1 MPQTKAK
8 NDSIACVILAAGKG
22 TRMKSTMPKVMHKLA
37 QQPMVAHVIG
47 TAKELGAERII
58 VVSAPDM
65 DKMRDTLSK
74 DFGKTI
80 THTVQKEQLGT
91 GDAVKSALPALEGFK
106 GTVLV
111 LFGDTPLL
119 RAATLTK
126 ACEST
131 KAHAVTVLGMEVPA
145 PSSYGKLVLDTLGNV
160 ERIVE
165 AKDAVGVEKELTL
178 CNSGVMA
185 VRADILAKLLGK
197 LTNKNAAKEYYLTDV
212 VGLARAEHETCAVVK
227 SDDTNELLGINS
239 RAELAT
245 AEAIIQNR
253 LRAKAMQEGATLID
267 PATVYFAADT
277 KLGTD
282 VVVHPNVFFGPKVTV
297 GNNVEIRS
305 FSHIEG
311 AKVADNAII
320 GPFARLRPG
329 AVLGEGAH
337 IGNFVEIKQS
347 TLGKGAKANHLAYIG
362 DAEVGD
368 AANIGAGTITCN
380 YDGYNK
386 NRTVIGAGAFIG
398 SNTSLVAPVII
409 GDGAITGAG
418 SVITEDVEAHALA
431 LGRALQ
437 KQKPGWA
444 KSNRN
449 KKNN

>member
-8 NDSIACVILAAGKG
+8 NESIACVILAAGKG
-22 TRMKSTMPKVMHKLA
+22 TRMRSQLPKVMHKLA
-37 QQPMVAHVIG
+37 QQPMVTHVIG
-47 TAKELGAERII
+47 TATELAAERII
-58 VVSAPDM
+58 VVSAPEM
-65 DKMRDTLSK
+65 QKMRDALTK
-74 DFGKTI
+74 DFGNRI
-80 THTVQKEQLGT
+80 THAVQQEQLGT
-91 GDAVKSALPALEGFK
+91 GDAVKSALPALAGFK

-119 RAATLTK
+119 RATTLAK

-131 KAHAVTVLGMEVPA
+131 KANAVTVLGMEVPA
-145 PSSYGKLVLDTLGNV
+145 PSAYGKLVLDTLGNV

-165 AKDAVGVEKELTL
+165 AKDAKGVEKELTL

-185 VRADILAKLLGK
+185 VRADILGTLLGK
-197 LTNKNAAKEYYLTDV
+197 LTNKNAAKEYYLTDL
-212 VGLARAEHETCAVVK
+212 VGLAREAHETCAVVK
-227 SDDTNELLGINS
+227 SDDTSELLGINA
-239 RAELAT
+239 RAELAI
-245 AEAIIQNR
+245 AEGIIQNR
-253 LRAKAMQEGATLID
+253 LRAKVMQEGATLID

-282 VVVHPNVFFGPKVTV
+282 VVVHPNVVFGPKVSV

-329 AVLGEGAH
+329 AVIGDGAH

-347 TLGKGAKANHLAYIG
+347 TMGKGAKANHLAYIG

-398 SNTSLVAPVII
+398 SNTSLVAPVIV